1 MPNDPFVLFGMW
13 EKGRNFAI
21 VKKKQN
27 KNINNMLLWGVARP
41 NIHKLFKSK
50 RSHSGQEQTL
60 TFRSRA
66 NNGRGTQK
74 ERKTFMS
81 NKKLHF
87 ETLQLHV
94 GQENPDPATDAR
106 AVPIYQTTSYVF
118 RNSQHAA
125 DRFGLRDAGNIY
137 GRLTNSTQGV
147 FEDRVAALEGGV
159 AGLAVASGAA
169 AVTYAL
175 QNIVQA
181 GDHIVAAD
189 NLYGGSFNLITH
201 TLATQGVTNTI
212 VNVNDLEAL
221 EAAIQPNT
229 KVVYAETFGNPN
241 SDVTNLE
248 AVAAVA
254 HKHNIPF
261 IVDNTFGT
269 PFLIRPIEHGADVV
283 VHSATKFIGGH
294 GSFDWKANADKY
306 PSLAKPDPS
315 YHGAVF
321 ADVAGK
327 AAFVTRIRAVILRDT
342 GATISPLNA
351 WILLQG
357 LETLSLRVE
366 RHVSNALKV
375 VEFLANN
382 PKVEKVNHPSL
393 PSHPDHALYQKYFP
407 NGGGSIFTFEI
418 KGGQEAAWKFID
430 SLQIFSLLANVADV
444 KSLVIH
450 PYTTTHSQ
458 MTPEELAQQ
467 HITPSTIR
475 LSIGTEHI
483 DDILDDLK
491 QAFDKI

>member
-1 MPNDPFVLFGMW
+1 MAT
-13 EKGRNFAI
+13 E
-21 VKKKQN
+21 
-27 KNINNMLLWGVARP
+27 
-41 NIHKLFKSK
+41 
-50 RSHSGQEQTL
+50 
-60 TFRSRA
+60 
-66 NNGRGTQK
+66 
-74 ERKTFMS
+74 
-81 NKKLHF
+81 KKLRF

-94 GQENPDPATDAR
+94 GQEQPDPATDAR

-169 AVTYAL
+169 AVTCAL
-175 QNIVQA
+175 QNIAQA

-201 TLATQGVTNTI
+201 TLASQGVSNTI
-212 VNVNDLEAL
+212 VNVNDLSAL
-221 EAAIQPNT
+221 EAAIKPNT

-241 SDVTNLE
+241 SEVLNIE
-248 AVAAVA
+248 GVAEVA
-254 HKHNIPF
+254 HRHNIPL

-269 PFLIRPIEHGADVV
+269 PYLIRPIEHGADIV

-294 GSFDWKANADKY
+294 GSSLGGVIVDGGRFNWKANPEKY
-306 PSLAKPDPS
+306 PTLAKPDPS

-321 ADVAGK
+321 ADVAGP

-342 GATISPLNA
+342 GATISPFNA
-351 WILLQG
+351 FILLQG

-375 VEFLANN
+375 VDYLSHH
-382 PKVEKVNHPSL
+382 PKVAKVNHPSL
-393 PSHPDHALYQKYFP
+393 PEHRDNALYKKYFA
-407 NGGGSIFTFEI
+407 NGAGSIFTFEI
-418 KGGQEAAWKFID
+418 KGGQEEAWKFID
-430 SLQIFSLLANVADV
+430 GLKIFSLLANVADV

-458 MTPEELAQQ
+458 MSPAELEQQ
-467 HITPSTIR
+467 HITPSTVR

-483 DDILDDLK
+483 DDIIEDLE
-491 QAFDKI
+491 QAFDGI

>member
-1 MPNDPFVLFGMW
+1 M
-13 EKGRNFAI
+13 A
-21 VKKKQN
+21 Q
-27 KNINNMLLWGVARP
+27 
-41 NIHKLFKSK
+41 
-50 RSHSGQEQTL
+50 
-60 TFRSRA
+60 
-66 NNGRGTQK
+66 
-74 ERKTFMS
+74 
-81 NKKLHF
+81 KKLHF

-94 GQENPDPATDAR
+94 GQEQADPTTDSR

-118 RNSQHAA
+118 HNSQHAA

-175 QNIVQA
+175 QNIVRA

-201 TLATQGVTNTI
+201 TLSTQGITNTI
-212 VNVNDLEAL
+212 VKVNDLEAL
-221 EAAIQPNT
+221 ESAIQPNT
-229 KVVYAETFGNPN
+229 KAVYAETFGNPN
-241 SDVTNLE
+241 SDVTNIE
-248 AVAAVA
+248 AVAEVA
-254 HKHNIPF
+254 HRHHIPL
-261 IVDNTFGT
+261 IIDNTFGT

-283 VHSATKFIGGH
+283 VHSATKFLGGH
-294 GSFDWKANADKY
+294 GSSLGGVIVDGGTFDWKANADKY

-321 ADVAGK
+321 ADVAGA

-342 GATISPLNA
+342 GSTISPFNA

-366 RHVSNALKV
+366 RHVENALKV
-375 VEFLANN
+375 VDFLANH
-382 PKVEKVNHPSL
+382 PKVAHVNHPSL
-393 PSHPDHALYQKYFP
+393 ASHPDHELYKKYFP
-407 NGGGSIFTFEI
+407 QGGGSIFTFEI
-418 KGGQEAAWKFID
+418 KGGQDEAWKFID
-430 SLQIFSLLANVADV
+430 SLKIFSLLANVADV

-458 MTPEELAQQ
+458 MSPQELEEQ

-483 DDILDDLK
+483 DDIIDDIT
-491 QAFDKI
+491 QAFEQI